1 MENRPVLIPN
11 QTIDLT
17 EEFERVWD
25 EVDAAQTRE
34 TGVLNDVFKSNLILL
49 GRSNLVDIFFFA
61 KKRPRA

>member
-61 KKRPRA
+61 KKCPRA